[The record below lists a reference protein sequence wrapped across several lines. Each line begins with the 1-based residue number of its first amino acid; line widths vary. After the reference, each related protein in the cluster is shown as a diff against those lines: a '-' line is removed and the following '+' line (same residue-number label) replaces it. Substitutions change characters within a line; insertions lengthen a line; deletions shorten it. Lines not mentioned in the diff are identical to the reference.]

1 MLLFEFIGVMAAVRE
16 EYEIE
21 RVDEAAFEL
30 INSNIEM
37 TANYYLGNI
46 SVGEV
51 VEEEPSS

>member
-1 MLLFEFIGVMAAVRE
+1 MLLFEFIGVMAAVKD

-30 INSNIEM
+30 IRSNIEM
-37 TANYYLGNI
+37 TANFFLGNI

-51 VEEEPSS
+51 VEDEPSS